1 MKRSKK
7 GNRLKLLVLATAI
20 VAVISVSAGI
30 KSIKDSTEE
39 INEEP
44 QELSLNLL
52 ISNDLNQ
59 LEETKRLDAQIE
71 NFMKQWQIKG
81 ASLAVMKDEKL
92 IYTKGYGWA

>member
-1 MKRSKK
+1 MKRSRK
-7 GNRLKLLVLATAI
+7 GNRLKLLVLAAAV

-30 KSIKDSTEE
+30 KSIKESTEE

-59 LEETKRLDAQIE
+59 LVETKKLDSQIE
-71 NFMKQWQIKG
+71 KFMRQWQIKG
-81 ASLAVMKDEKL
+81 ASLA
-92 IYTKGYGWA
+92 